1 MLSIRNSVYLLLFC
15 LLTSCANSVI
25 EIAPWNNTPVPVVFS
40 ILSPTE
46 PVQVYLYR
54 TWNENYP
61 LVKNPYPEAKV
72 YLCAEDSNWVELTRL
87 TPDTCIFQDIQKK
100 LIVEKGKTFFLKV
113 ILSDRTVHAQT
124 TVIPDPA
131 LIADANC
138 VFTGKT
144 NLRYIIGSFPDM
156 KFDTVNIN
164 SLVIKYSVPANPDYG
179 YEFSSY
185 SGTIWGTTLLN
196 EGIFQTSN
204 FESGRDTTSFIV
216 KLTTF
221 DPLFYKYQKAQE
233 INSLS
238 SSYSY
243 NSPVLGLIQSFG
255 GVLPKF
261 SNIVNGVGLF
271 GNAVSDSKRVVIT
284 APNPSR

>member
-1 MLSIRNSVYLLLFC
+1 MKKLAVYFIFLSLLA
-15 LLTSCANSVI
+15 SCANSEL
-25 EIAPWNNTPVPVVFS
+25 EIAPWNNTPVPVLFS
-40 ILSPTE
+40 ILSPTQ

-87 TPDTCIFQDIQKK
+87 SPDSCIFGDIQKK
-100 LIVEKGKTFFLKV
+100 LNIEIGKTFFLKV
-113 ILSDRTVHAQT
+113 VLNDRTVHAQT

-131 LIADANC
+131 RITDANC

-144 NLRYIIGSFPDM
+144 EERWVVGSFPDM

-164 SLVIKYSVPANPDYG
+164 SLVIKYSVSKNRDYG
-179 YEFSSY
+179 YEFSS
-185 SGTIWGTTLLN
+185 SSEMIWGTMLLN

-204 FESGRDTTSFIV
+204 FVSGRDTSSVTI

-221 DPLFYKYQKAQE
+221 DPLCYKYQKAQE

-243 NSPVLGLIQSFG
+243 NSPVLALIQSFG

-271 GNAVSDSKRVVIT
+271 GNSVSDSKRVVIT
-284 APNPSR
+284 APNP

>member
-1 MLSIRNSVYLLLFC
+1 MKKLLVYILFLTLLA
-15 LLTSCANSVI
+15 SCANSEL

-40 ILSPTE
+40 ILSPTQ

-72 YLCAEDSNWVELTRL
+72 YLCGVDSNWVELTRL
-87 TPDTCIFQDIQKK
+87 SPDTCIFEDSQKK
-100 LIVEKGKTFFLKV
+100 LIVETGKTFFLKV

-124 TVIPDPA
+124 TIIPDPA
-131 LIADANC
+131 RITEANC

-144 NLRYIIGSFPDM
+144 EERWIVGTFPDM

-164 SLVIKYSVPANPDYG
+164 SLVIKYSATANRDYG
-179 YEFSSY
+179 YEFSS
-185 SGTIWGTTLLN
+185 SSEMIWGTILLN

-204 FESGRDTTSFIV
+204 FVSGRDTTSVTI
-216 KLTTF
+216 KLTTY
-221 DPLFYKYQKAQE
+221 DPLCYKYQKAQE

-243 NSPVLGLIQSFG
+243 NSPVLALIQSFG

-271 GNAVSDSKRVVIT
+271 GNSVTDSTRVVIT
-284 APNPSR
+284 APNP

>member
-1 MLSIRNSVYLLLFC
+1 MKKLLVYISFMTLMA
-15 LLTSCANSVI
+15 SCANSEL

-40 ILSPTE
+40 ILSPTQ

-72 YLCAEDSNWVELTRL
+72 YLCGSDSNWVELTRL
-87 TPDTCIFQDIQKK
+87 SPDSTIFGDIQKK
-100 LIVEKGKTFFLKV
+100 LNVEIGKTFFLKV
-113 ILSDRTVHAQT
+113 VLSDRTVHAQT

-131 LIADANC
+131 RITTANC

-144 NLRYIIGSFPDM
+144 QQRWIVGTFPDT

-164 SLVIKYSVPANPDYG
+164 SLVIKYSATANRDYG
-179 YEFSSY
+179 YEFSS
-185 SGTIWGTTLLN
+185 SSEMIWGTMLQN
-196 EGIFQTSN
+196 EGTFQTSN
-204 FESGRDTTSFIV
+204 FETRQDTTSFTV
-216 KLTTF
+216 KLTTY
-221 DPLFYKYQKAQE
+221 DPLCYKYQKAQE

-238 SSYSY
+238 SNYSY
-243 NSPVLGLIQSFG
+243 NSPVLALIQSFG

-271 GNAVSDSKRVVIT
+271 GNSVTDSVRVVIKT
-284 APNPSR
+284 QAN

>member
-1 MLSIRNSVYLLLFC
+1 MKKLPIYIFFLTLLA
-15 LLTSCANSVI
+15 SCANSEL

-72 YLCAEDSNWVELTRL
+72 YLCGVDSNWVELTRL
-87 TPDTCIFQDIQKK
+87 SPDSCIFGDIQKK
-100 LIVEKGKTFFLKV
+100 LIVETGKTFFLKV
-113 ILSDRTVHAQT
+113 VLSDRTIHAQT

-131 LIADANC
+131 RITTANC

-144 NLRYIIGSFPDM
+144 QQRWIVGTFPDM

-164 SLVIKYSVPANPDYG
+164 SLVIKYSATANRDYG
-179 YEFSSY
+179 YEFSS
-185 SGTIWGTTLLN
+185 SSEMIWGTMLQN

-204 FESGRDTTSFIV
+204 FVSGRDTSSVTI

-221 DPLFYKYQKAQE
+221 DPTCYKYQKAQE

-238 SSYSY
+238 SGYSY
-243 NSPVLGLIQSFG
+243 NSPVLALIQSFG

-271 GNAVSDSKRVVIT
+271 GNSVTDSVRVVIKV
-284 APNPSR
+284 PNP

>member
-1 MLSIRNSVYLLLFC
+1 MKKITVYILFIVLLA
-15 LLTSCANSVI
+15 SCANSEL

-40 ILSPTE
+40 ILSPTQ

-54 TWNENYP
+54 TWNENYSF
-61 LVKNPYPEAKV
+61 VKNPYPEAKV
-72 YLCAEDSNWVELTRL
+72 YLCGSDSNWVELTRL
-87 TPDTCIFQDIQKK
+87 SPDTCMFEDSQKK
-100 LIVEKGKTFFLKV
+100 IIVEKGKTFFLKV
-113 ILSDRTVHAQT
+113 VLSDRTVHAQT
-124 TVIPDPA
+124 AIIPDPA
-131 LIADANC
+131 LITDANC

-164 SLVIKYSVPANPDYG
+164 SLVIKYSVPANRDYG

-185 SGTIWGTTLLN
+185 SEMIWGTTILN

-204 FESGRDTTSFIV
+204 FESGRDTSSVMI
-216 KLTTF
+216 KLTTY
-221 DPLFYKYQKAQE
+221 DPLCYKYQKAQE

-243 NSPVLGLIQSFG
+243 NSPVLALIQSFG

-271 GNAVSDSKRVVIT
+271 GNAVTDSKHVVIT
-284 APNPSR
+284 APNP

>member
-1 MLSIRNSVYLLLFC
+1 MKKLLVYISFMTLMA
-15 LLTSCANSVI
+15 SCANSEL

-40 ILSPTE
+40 ILSPTQ

-72 YLCAEDSNWVELTRL
+72 YLCGVDSNWVELTRL
-87 TPDTCIFQDIQKK
+87 SPDSCIFQDIQKK
-100 LIVEKGKTFFLKV
+100 LIVEKGKTFFLKIV
-113 ILSDRTVHAQT
+113 LSDRTIHAQT

-131 LIADANC
+131 RITTANC

-144 NLRYIIGSFPDM
+144 QLSWIVGSFPDM

-164 SLVIKYSVPANPDYG
+164 SLVIKYSATPNRDYG
-179 YEFSSY
+179 YEFSS
-185 SGTIWGTTLLN
+185 SSEMIWGTMLQN

-204 FESGRDTTSFIV
+204 FVSGRDTTSVTI
-216 KLTTF
+216 KLTTY
-221 DPLFYKYQKAQE
+221 DPLCYKYQKAQE

-238 SSYSY
+238 SGYSY
-243 NSPVLGLIQSFG
+243 NSPVLALIQSFG

-271 GNAVSDSKRVVIT
+271 GNSITDSVRVVIKPQ
-284 APNPSR
+284 AN

>member
-1 MLSIRNSVYLLLFC
+1 MKKLLVYISFMTLLA
-15 LLTSCANSVI
+15 SCANSVL

-46 PVQVYLYR
+46 PVQVYLYQ

-72 YLCAEDSNWVELTRL
+72 YLCGVDSNWVELTRL
-87 TPDTCIFQDIQKK
+87 SPDSCIFGDIQKK
-100 LIVEKGKTFFLKV
+100 LNVEIGKTFFLKV
-113 ILSDRTVHAQT
+113 VLSNRTVHAQT
-124 TVIPDPA
+124 TIIPDPA
-131 LIADANC
+131 RINDANC

-144 NLRYIIGSFPDM
+144 DISFE
-156 KFDTVNIN
+156 FDSIPQNYHVTYDTLNVN
-164 SLVIKYSVPANPDYG
+164 SLVIKYSVPVNRDYG
-179 YEFSSY
+179 YEFSTY
-185 SGTIWGTTLLN
+185 SGTLWGTILLN

-204 FESGRDTTSFIV
+204 FETRQDNTSFTV

-221 DPLFYKYQKAQE
+221 DPTCYKYQKAQE

-238 SSYSY
+238 SGYSY
-243 NSPVLGLIQSFG
+243 NSPVLALIQSFG

-271 GNAVSDSKRVVIT
+271 GNSVTDSVRVVIKT
-284 APNPSR
+284 QAN

>member
-1 MLSIRNSVYLLLFC
+1 MKKLAFYFLFLTLLA
-15 LLTSCANSVI
+15 SCANSEL

-46 PVQVYLYR
+46 PVQLYLYR

-61 LVKNPYPEAKV
+61 LVKNPYPEANV
-72 YLCAEDSNWVELTRL
+72 YLCGVDSNWVELTRL
-87 TPDTCIFQDIQKK
+87 SPDSCVFGDIQKK

-113 ILSDRTVHAQT
+113 VLSDRIVHAQT

-131 LIADANC
+131 LITDANC

-144 NLRYIIGSFPDM
+144 QQRWIVGTFPDM

-164 SLVIKYSVPANPDYG
+164 SLVIKYSVPKNPDYG
-179 YEFSSY
+179 YEFSS
-185 SGTIWGTTLLN
+185 SSEMIWGTMLLN

-204 FESGRDTTSFIV
+204 LVSAKDSTSVTI

-221 DPLFYKYQKAQE
+221 DPLCYKYQKAQE

-238 SSYSY
+238 SNYSY
-243 NSPVLGLIQSFG
+243 NSPVLALIQSFG

-271 GNAVSDSKRVVIT
+271 GNSVSDSKRVVIK
-284 APNPSR
+284 AQAN

>member
-1 MLSIRNSVYLLLFC
+1 MKKNLIYFLFLTLLA
-15 LLTSCANSVI
+15 SCANSVL

-46 PVQVYLYR
+46 PVQLYLYR

-72 YLCAEDSNWVELTRL
+72 YLCGVDSNWVELTRL
-87 TPDTCIFQDIQKK
+87 SPDSTIFGDIQKK
-100 LIVEKGKTFFLKV
+100 LNVEIGKTFFLKV
-113 ILSDRTVHAQT
+113 VLSDRTIHAQT
-124 TVIPDPA
+124 TVVPDPA
-131 LIADANC
+131 RITTANC

-144 NLRYIIGSFPDM
+144 QLSYIVGSFPDM

-164 SLVIKYSVPANPDYG
+164 SLVIKYSATANRDYG
-179 YEFSSY
+179 YEFSS
-185 SGTIWGTTLLN
+185 SSEMIWGTMLQN

-204 FESGRDTTSFIV
+204 FVSGRDTTSVTI

-221 DPLFYKYQKAQE
+221 DPTCYKYQKAQE

-238 SSYSY
+238 SGYSY
-243 NSPVLGLIQSFG
+243 NSPVLALIQSFG

-271 GNAVSDSKRVVIT
+271 GNSVTDSVRVVIT

>member
-1 MLSIRNSVYLLLFC
+1 MKKLLVYISFLTLLA
-15 LLTSCANSVI
+15 SCANSVL

-72 YLCAEDSNWVELTRL
+72 YLCGVDSNWVELTRL
-87 TPDTCIFQDIQKK
+87 SPDTCIFQDIQKK
-100 LIVEKGKTFFLKV
+100 LIVEIGKTFFLKV
-113 ILSDRTVHAQT
+113 VLSDRIVHAQT

-131 LIADANC
+131 RITDVSC
-138 VFTGKT
+138 VATGKT
-144 NLRYIIGSFPDM
+144 DISYIYGTFPNN
-156 KFDTVNIN
+156 KYDTVNVN
-164 SLVIKYSVPANPDYG
+164 SLVIKYSANVTRDYG

-185 SGTIWGTTLLN
+185 SGTIWGTTLQN

-204 FESGRDTTSFIV
+204 FGSRLDSTSFTV

-221 DPLFYKYQKAQE
+221 DPSCYKYQKAQE
-233 INSLS
+233 INSLTEG
-238 SSYSY
+238 YSY
-243 NSPVLGLIQSFG
+243 NSPVLALIQSFG

-271 GNAVSDSKRVVIT
+271 GNSVTDSVRVVIT
-284 APNPSR
+284 APNP